1 RDYHLNTIDSVT
13 SMNECMQMIDGLSDF
28 LAPHIEYFIRLLLD
42 YPKPPPQELQG
53 KGWKGKMP
61 PYRINENLRKKL
73 LAEFKVIKQNYF
85 KPPKSQKTLSSTNA
99 TIFDMDLFAYGII
112 GIIAIIG
119 LILILLY
126 KSNRKE
132 NPL

>member
-1 RDYHLNTIDSVT
+1 
-13 SMNECMQMIDGLSDF
+13 
-28 LAPHIEYFIRLLLD
+28 
-42 YPKPPPQELQG
+42 QELQG

-73 LAEFKVIKQNYF
+73 LAEFEVIKQNYF

-112 GIIAIIG
+112 GIIAMIG